1 MAIATPAFTLVDQ
14 LLTDRS
20 INFGALHNTLSV
32 VWRPGR
38 GVNIKKIG
46 DRLYLFRFFHAV
58 DVNWVLEARLYS
70 FNNHLLLL
78 HHVQPEEN
86 PSTVPLYFSPFWVQI
101 HGDFIGS
108 YLLYD
113 SVKNSGGWQTF
124 MRVRVMIDVRKP
136 LHRSKQVLINTNER
150 FTMNF
155 KYERLPIFCFICDK
169 LGHSEGFCE
178 KLFDDTN
185 LPHMRG

>member
-86 PSTVPLYFSPFWVQI
+86 PSTGYIIYQLAILGSWRKLWQIQVPPK
-101 HGDFIGS
+101 
-108 YLLYD
+108 
-113 SVKNSGGWQTF
+113 VKNF
-124 MRVRVMIDVRKP
+124 MCP
-136 LHRSKQVLINTNER
+136 S
-150 FTMNF
+150 
-155 KYERLPIFCFICDK
+155 RLGCA
-169 LGHSEGFCE
+169 
-178 KLFDDTN
+178 
-185 LPHMRG
+185 